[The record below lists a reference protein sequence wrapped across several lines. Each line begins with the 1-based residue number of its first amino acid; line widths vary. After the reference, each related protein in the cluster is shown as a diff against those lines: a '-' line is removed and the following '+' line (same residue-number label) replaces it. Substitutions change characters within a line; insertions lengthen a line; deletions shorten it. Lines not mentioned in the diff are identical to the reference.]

1 MKWEQIIK
9 RNCGCGKNPCETY
22 GEVKKAPPL
31 TPEEEK
37 LVQEEMRFGNVDR
50 KEAER
55 RIRRKTGKVGQR
67 KTVSHDEYMRFRKGK
82 GQRHF
87 YLERGKPVQWTGET
101 HKHDDGTLMSG
112 KEHKEGVSKELFHIE
127 ELSEKQQKHLGKNT
141 TVIKNKELSPKQKKI
156 AELTPPED
164 KIDGGDLA
172 ELREKA

>member
-1 MKWEQIIK
+1 VEEDLQGEIKMKWEQIIK
-9 RNCGCGKNPCETY
+9 RNCGCGKNPCEKY
-22 GEVKKAPPL
+22 GEI
-31 TPEEEK
+31 
-37 LVQEEMRFGNVDR
+37 Q
-50 KEAER
+50 
-55 RIRRKTGKVGQR
+55 
-67 KTVSHDEYMRFRKGK
+67 KGK

-87 YLERGKPVQWTGET
+87 YLEGGKPVQWTGET

-112 KEHKEGVSKELFHIE
+112 KEHKEGVSKELLHIE

-141 TVIKNKELSPKQKKI
+141 TVIKNKKLSPKQKKI